1 MNSQRTSEFN
11 IVVISDV
18 HLGEDLKASFRGERS
33 PDLDLLERELVS
45 FLNHYTF
52 VRRDGRPWRL
62 VANGDLVDFLG
73 VSLLPQDERWT
84 AQGADDAISHDDA
97 MYGLGRRPRV
107 ARAQMVAVAERH
119 PSVFRALARFLAVGH
134 RLEIVAGNH
143 DAEFQWPAVQEAF
156 VDALCRAL
164 DEVKQSQR
172 GVTADAADI
181 RERVGFHPWFFYQP
195 GVAWIEHGHLYDE
208 NCSMEFALAPANP
221 HNGELIPN
229 VDTAASR
236 YVANHIRGAEHE
248 NWSAFGYLRWAGSLG
263 MRGTFRLARGY
274 YAFSAALLSVWRSR
288 SRRPDD
294 VEALRQRHLVRLRNL
309 CQTLG
314 LSEDTLD
321 AVHELRRR
329 PVFTNLGKLLGVLM
343 IDKLMLAMVC
353 AAALFVGL
361 TAMSAAWA
369 LIFAGAIGGG
379 AYAATA
385 FMTRKRNV
393 DPTVPLMLVPERI
406 RRHVDVRYI
415 VFGHT
420 HEAVN
425 QPLETGGAY
434 LNTGT
439 WYPSEHPGLL
449 RAFTHVVIECGT
461 RGPSARLC
469 QWRDG
474 ASRAFTPGFSVH
486 LPMLEVS
493 ALQHAAETQAQPA

>member
-1 MNSQRTSEFN
+1 M
-11 IVVISDV
+11 I
-18 HLGEDLKASFRGERS
+18 
-33 PDLDLLERELVS
+33 
-45 FLNHYTF
+45 
-52 VRRDGRPWRL
+52 
-62 VANGDLVDFLG
+62 
-73 VSLLPQDERWT
+73 
-84 AQGADDAISHDDA
+84 
-97 MYGLGRRPRV
+97 
-107 ARAQMVAVAERH
+107 AVAERH
-119 PSVFRALARFLAVGH
+119 PAVFRALARFVAAGN
-134 RLEIVAGNH
+134 RLEIIAGNH

-156 VDALCRAL
+156 LDALCSAHVEPKASR
-164 DEVKQSQR
+164 R
-172 GVTADAADI
+172 GASVDPAEL

-221 HNGELIPN
+221 QSGELIPN

-236 YVANHIRGAEHE
+236 YVANHIPGAEHE
-248 NWSAFGYLRWAGSLG
+248 NWSALGYLRWAGSLG
-263 MRGTFRLARGY
+263 MRGTFKLARGY

-294 VEALRQRHLVRLRNL
+294 VEALRQRHMVRLRRI

-314 LSEDTLD
+314 LSEETLD
-321 AVHELRRR
+321 AVHELRKR

-343 IDKLMLAMVC
+343 IDKLVLAAVC
-353 AAALFVGL
+353 AAALLLGL
-361 TAMSAAWA
+361 AAMPAAWA
-369 LIFAGAIGGG
+369 LVFAGVTSGG
-379 AYAATA
+379 AVAVTSHLA
-385 FMTRKRNV
+385 RKRNV

-449 RAFTHVVIECGT
+449 RAFTHVLIECGP
-461 RGPSARLC
+461 RGPAARLC

-474 ASRAFTPGFSVH
+474 ASRSFTPGFSVH
-486 LPMLEVS
+486 LPMIEVG
-493 ALQHAAETQAQPA
+493 AREPAAETQAQPA